1 MGKACQ
7 STWHLR
13 AALWDAACFATTYAL
28 LRCII
33 LVKLTKS
40 NSFKRNI
47 QNTAA
52 LKCRTAFLIRAVP
65 RKVSLL
71 AERLQPGTWS
81 RKPSCTPCNTSS
93 GGKKILLGEKNHTFL
108 GKKRMLANP
117 FWVPQ
122 SWINCFCCCHRLIL
136 LGNPSPSSLRS
147 FLSNPAGNPH
157 QPLGARCKG
166 CLLYL

>member
-93 GGKKILLGEKNHTFL
+93 GGKKILLGEKNTLFGGKNPNVVKSIL
-108 GKKRMLANP
+108 GPPKLDKL
-117 FWVPQ
+117 V
-122 SWINCFCCCHRLIL
+122 L
-136 LGNPSPSSLRS
+136 LLPPAH
-147 FLSNPAGNPH
+147 PAG
-157 QPLGARCKG
+157 QPLTQFSEIFPFKSSWKSSPAPVRQV
-166 CLLYL
+166 